1 MTAAIEALLITPQR
15 RLHQRSRRRD
25 GREGFD
31 RGDVY
36 FRGCRD
42 DDGAHLQPSGF
53 MKAAK
58 AFGFLIA
65 GGLFGAGLAISGMT
79 DPARVIGFLDVF
91 GKWDPALLFV
101 MAGAVGVYGL
111 GMLMLRRVKNRD
123 LKLPS
128 PTPSPIDR
136 QLIVGSA
143 IFGVGWGLGGFCPG
157 PALANLGALR
167 VEALVFVPTMA
178 IGMVLAQQFFGADC

>member
-1 MTAAIEALLITPQR
+1 
-15 RLHQRSRRRD
+15 
-25 GREGFD
+25 
-31 RGDVY
+31 
-36 FRGCRD
+36 
-42 DDGAHLQPSGF
+42 

-58 AFGFLIA
+58 AFVFLVA
-65 GGLFGAGLAISGMT
+65 GGVFGAGLAISGMT

-101 MAGAVGVYGL
+101 MAGAVAVYGF
-111 GMLMLRRVKNRD
+111 GMFILRKIQAGKLPISPAKNLVCN

-128 PTPSPIDR
+128 TGSSSIDR
-136 QLIVGSA
+136 QLVIGAA

-167 VEALVFVPTMA
+167 LEAFIFVPMMA
-178 IGMVLAQQFFGADC
+178 IGMLFAQQFFRADR